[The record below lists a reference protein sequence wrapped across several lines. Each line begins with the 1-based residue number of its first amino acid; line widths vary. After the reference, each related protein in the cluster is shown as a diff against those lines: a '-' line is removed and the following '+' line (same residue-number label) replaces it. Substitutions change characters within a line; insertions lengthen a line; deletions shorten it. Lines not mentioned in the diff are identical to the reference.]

1 MPSANTGSLRD
12 RRRAELLTQIQ
23 HTAFELFAEHG
34 FDAVTTE
41 EIAAAAGISIS
52 TYFRHAPTKEGLL
65 VDPVR
70 AAIGEIVR
78 SYSARPPAESAVEAL
93 IQVFVTRAR
102 DADEL
107 DNLDTWRRAIAT
119 APHLLS
125 KTALVSE
132 TDRDK
137 FLEQVAC
144 RLGLDAK
151 ADAKVDA
158 KADEKAD
165 AKVDAKADVRPA
177 LLVHTSLATVKFV
190 LDRWLN
196 PDAAPNGP
204 FNVQLEDALRTTLAG
219 FG

>member
-23 HTAFELFAEHG
+23 HIAFELFAERG

-41 EIAAAAGISIS
+41 DIAAAAGISIS

-70 AAIGEIVR
+70 DAIGEIVG
-78 SYSARPPAESAVEAL
+78 SYGARPPDESAVEAL
-93 IQVFVTRAR
+93 IRVFVTRAR

-107 DNLDTWRRAIAT
+107 YNLDTWRHAIAT

-132 TDRDK
+132 KDHDT
-137 FLEQVAC
+137 FLEQVAF
-144 RLGLDAK
+144 RLG
-151 ADAKVDA
+151 VDA
-158 KADEKAD
+158 T
-165 AKVDAKADVRPA
+165 ADVRPA

-190 LDRWLN
+190 LDRWLTSDTAGS
-196 PDAAPNGP
+196 PP
-204 FNVQLEDALRTTLAG
+204 FSAQLEDALRTTLSG
-219 FG
+219 FD